1 MMMMTK
7 AVYVK
12 LKVVAGVCSTEGSVC
27 VCVCCNCGL
36 CCQSTGLRSVN
47 ILPSAQNWVQSTKH
61 HTEHVLLLGDMQYSL
76 SVWVPDTV
84 LHSSVDRYYIC
95 LLETHL
101 QLQSLTSHSQCLWRL
116 TLQAYDW
123 TVRLSIKTIA
133 LLFLKM
139 LFFQSSLVF
148 CRHIQTSLSLQLAE
162 HFFFWTSTCNPNLW
176 QRWRCFFVFC
186 FF

>member
-1 MMMMTK
+1 MLSEHRPQISEHP
-7 AVYVK
+7 AVCPE
-12 LKVVAGVCSTEGSVC
+12 LSTEY
-27 VCVCCNCGL
+27 
-36 CCQSTGLRSVN
+36 
-47 ILPSAQNWVQSTKH
+47 
-61 HTEHVLLLGDMQYSL
+61 TEHVLLLGDMQYSL
-76 SVWVPDTV
+76 SVWVPDRV

-123 TVRLSIKTIA
+123 TVRLSIKPIITIA
-133 LLFLKM
+133 LLFLKT

-162 HFFFWTSTCNPNLW
+162 HFFSGLQPATPTCDKDGAVFL
-176 QRWRCFFVFC
+176 FFVFFNRRSVVMSGSEHKVQKTDTVGMFVHPSVMYC
-186 FF
+186 I